1 MVEEVGKGLNQKVH
15 IEETMRRR
23 GSRFDVLLDDNK
35 TAAFLGLFGIGKGDE
50 KGGKILDGDKKIG
63 SSWWPMKIGEVEI
76 KPKNELET
84 LLEMLDKNN
93 DVYPM
98 SIDYKDREKKWML
111 FYKLMTLL
119 LLFYFFVPLDLYIRT
134 HIRIGYF
141 GTDYYREYYP
151 FTSMDNNTF
160 TFKL

>member
-1 MVEEVGKGLNQKVH
+1 M
-15 IEETMRRR
+15 I
-23 GSRFDVLLDDNK
+23 DDKK
-35 TAAFLGLFGIGKGDE
+35 TAAFLGLFGVGKDDK
-50 KGGKILDGDKKIG
+50 KGNLSEGDKKTG

-98 SIDYKDREKKWML
+98 SIDYTDSEKRWML
-111 FYKLMTLL
+111 LYKLITLL
-119 LLFYFFVPLDLYIRT
+119 LLFYFFVPLDLYIRS

-141 GTDYYREYYP
+141 GTDYYREYYQ
-151 FTSMDNNTF
+151 FANLKNNTF
-160 TFKL
+160 TFNLQNCKVYLYQNYES